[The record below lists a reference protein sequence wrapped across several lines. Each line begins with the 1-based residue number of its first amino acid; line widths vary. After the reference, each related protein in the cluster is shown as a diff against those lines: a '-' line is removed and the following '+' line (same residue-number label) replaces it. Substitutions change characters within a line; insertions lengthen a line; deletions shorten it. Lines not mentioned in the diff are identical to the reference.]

1 MMNRV
6 RKEDLQV
13 GQPLPWPVYDSRGLL
28 LLRRGYIISSPL
40 QLERLV
46 QQGLYVD
53 RTPPERR
60 VEPPPDPAANSP
72 FKLFDDFQTRLR
84 RICDELR
91 GGNNSAGLPERIL
104 RLGRD
109 IQALCAKD
117 ADAVLG
123 AVHLLEDGHYTVV
136 QALHAA
142 ILVEVFLHTLS
153 ISRED
158 RLPILAATLT
168 KDIGMMDIHETL
180 HRQQTPPSDE
190 QWKIIRNH
198 PEYSAQTLQGV
209 GVDDGVWLDAVL
221 HHHERLDG
229 SGYPHALKDED
240 IFFPVRVLAIVDIY
254 CAMIKRRAHRT
265 SFSPKEVLREI
276 FLQRAGAVDEHLAKL
291 FIKEL
296 GIFPPGVFVK
306 LRNSEVAVVTHR
318 RKDSKWPV
326 VCSII
331 GPRGAPLLKPVRR
344 DPSHEEYEI
353 RELIPRDRSV
363 QILPCVLWGYANA

>member
-180 HRQQTPPSDE
+180 TVSR
-190 QWKIIRNH
+190 RH
-198 PEYSAQTLQGV
+198 P
-209 GVDDGVWLDAVL
+209 
-221 HHHERLDG
+221 
-229 SGYPHALKDED
+229 
-240 IFFPVRVLAIVDIY
+240 
-254 CAMIKRRAHRT
+254 RT
-265 SFSPKEVLREI
+265 SSGRSSGITRNTARKPSRGSASMTAYGWTRYCTTTSGWTAAAIPTPSRTRTFFSPSGCWRSWI
-276 FLQRAGAVDEHLAKL
+276 F
-291 FIKEL
+291 I
-296 GIFPPGVFVK
+296 
-306 LRNSEVAVVTHR
+306 
-318 RKDSKWPV
+318 
-326 VCSII
+326 
-331 GPRGAPLLKPVRR
+331 AP
-344 DPSHEEYEI
+344 
-353 RELIPRDRSV
+353 
-363 QILPCVLWGYANA
+363 